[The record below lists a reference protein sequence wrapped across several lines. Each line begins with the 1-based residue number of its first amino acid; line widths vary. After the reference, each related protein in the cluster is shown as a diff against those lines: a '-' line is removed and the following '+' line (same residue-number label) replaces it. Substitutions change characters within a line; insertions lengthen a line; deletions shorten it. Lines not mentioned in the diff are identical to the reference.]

1 MIALSLLTVSCKNE
15 VKQAEEEKES
25 HEENVVE
32 LTEQQLNTIGVKF
45 GHVEQRQLSGTINA
59 TGTLRLSPQDRAD
72 VTSLVAGIT
81 KRILVKEGQAVRKGQ
96 TLALDSGSAERLSR
110 RFTTIIAGTA
120 GFAASAGHSC
130 PRCWCW

>member
-45 GHVEQRQLSGTINA
+45 GHVLWLLA
-59 TGTLRLSPQDRAD
+59 SP
-72 VTSLVAGIT
+72 
-81 KRILVKEGQAVRKGQ
+81 
-96 TLALDSGSAERLSR
+96 SAS
-110 RFTTIIAGTA
+110 
-120 GFAASAGHSC
+120 
-130 PRCWCW
+130 W